1 MNNTLLYD
9 VALKFESELFV
20 SVLDDSFEEMMVSL
34 TGRKS
39 GIGSVY
45 SVSHDMNITNTP
57 IVPDDEEIENLRQT
71 IFREMKSG
79 FSEMSDVE
87 VRSTKFIGITSIKQ
101 KKN

>member
-57 IVPDDEEIENLRQT
+57 IVPDDEEIEPQIIVGFPENKFDFVNADLLRKLPHWT
-71 IFREMKSG
+71 LSEEM
-79 FSEMSDVE
+79 
-87 VRSTKFIGITSIKQ
+87 
-101 KKN
+101 